1 MEFGIVSREIIKP
14 SSPGLHLLKPFQLSF
29 LDQLIPNA
37 AFVPLILFYRIKD
50 NAHFNNLHI
59 SAKLKKSLSDT
70 LNSLYPVSGRVKN
83 NLFIDDFEQGVP
95 YIEAHVGSRMS
106 DFLQHPKLE
115 LLNQFVPFQP
125 QESNAESIALLAIQL
140 NVFDCGSVAL
150 GMVASHKIFDGSTLS
165 LFLKS
170 WVAASRGCH
179 DNVVHPRMFEGALR
193 FPPDESLLKKYI
205 SFAESS
211 WFNQGKYKMMRFVFD
226 ARAIATL
233 KGKAKS
239 ENVVNPTRIDA
250 MTGFIWKSIL
260 AASKKASV
268 GAYKPSMFVQAVNIR
283 EKMMPP
289 LSSNFIGNGF
299 LWASAVCD
307 FANIDAEL
315 HEHVILLREAY
326 AKTES
331 FLNVHRVDTRLQGI
345 SEYLKSLEEISKEN
359 PEDFCFSSWLN
370 FGFGEADFGWGKPV
384 WVGLV
389 GEIGAMVRSSI
400 VFQKAD
406 WNAGGIETWITLREK
421 EMEIL
426 ENDPDFLQYASPN
439 PSVIIPSDCL

>member
-14 SSPGLHLLKPFQLSF
+14 SSPGLHLPKPFQLSF

-50 NAHFNNLHI
+50 NAHFSNLHI

-125 QESNAESIALLAIQL
+125 QESNPESIALLAIQL

-165 LFLKS
+165 LFLK
-170 WVAASRGCH
+170 
-179 DNVVHPRMFEGALR
+179 
-193 FPPDESLLKKYI
+193 K
-205 SFAESS
+205 SS

-331 FLNVHRVDTRLQGI
+331 FLNVHRGDTRLQGI

-439 PSVIIPSDCL
+439 PSIIIPSDCL